1 MTKINLKTVLIQLTM
16 KLTVTMKAL
25 SSCHDTDD
33 TGKDSETKMTT
44 PKLENLNQQVI
55 IKMSC
60 EI

>member
-1 MTKINLKTVLIQLTM
+1 M

-55 IKMSC
+55 MKMSC